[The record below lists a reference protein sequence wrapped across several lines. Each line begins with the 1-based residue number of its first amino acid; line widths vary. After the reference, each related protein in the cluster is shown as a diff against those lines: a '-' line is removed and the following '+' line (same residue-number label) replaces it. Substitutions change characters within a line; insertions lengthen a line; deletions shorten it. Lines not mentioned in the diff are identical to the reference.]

1 MEKRYPFKFLD
12 AYGRDDIAF
21 FFGRE
26 EEIGALY
33 RMVFQARIIVVYGTS
48 GTGKTSL
55 IQCGLASKFQTY
67 DWLALYIR
75 RGNNLIASLDK
86 ALCAESDGMFG
97 YAGQKESVIRDLP
110 QKIAAV
116 YRASF
121 KPLYLIFD
129 QFEELYVLG
138 NKQEQDQFVKTVQEI
153 LQMEQPVKVIISIR
167 EEYLGHLYDF
177 ERMVPELMRKK
188 LRVEPMNLDKVQTVV
203 RKVGERPESNVSLRA
218 GHEKAIATA
227 IFKKIRGKN
236 ALTIDLPYLQ
246 VFLDKLYLRI
256 TGDETRRADA
266 VFTLAALKKT
276 GDIGDVLRDFL
287 DEQVVKI
294 AREFEQPPDIIWE
307 ILSPFVTLDGTK
319 EPLSESGLHDRRPAM
334 SAVLLAAALQALV
347 KSRILRFTEH
357 DQRYEIAHD
366 SLAKQVAAKRSDE
379 EIALLEVQRLIKS
392 QTALQTDAREFF
404 SEKQLGFIEPYL
416 GKFRPDADELDW
428 IEQSRMYWR
437 AQKEAQAMREREEL
451 EKAKAQA
458 ERERAMRTQAE
469 AAKNDAIAQEQIAK
483 AAKIDADN
491 QRTNAIENERKAR
504 RTSKRAFMISVI
516 AVIVAI
522 AALYYYR
529 LAYTKA
535 LEVEEKSKT
544 IQRNQVIRQADEL
557 KIFGDTYWDMN
568 KRQDALETYRTALDT
583 LKNYRNV
590 HPDLIQSS
598 TYKRLDSIIN
608 AYK

>member
-97 YAGQKESVIRDLP
+97 YAGQNEAVIRDLP

>member
-97 YAGQKESVIRDLP
+97 YAGQKEAVIRDLP